1 MKWNNQFKYPSS
13 TRALI
18 NGARYYE
25 INNKKLPSVTEIIKS
40 TESEDKRQSLKQWR
54 DRIGDAEADKIMTI
68 SSARGTAMH
77 KHIEEHLVGQKHL
90 NIETSI
96 NEPYLMAKKIIHDGL
111 YSLDEL
117 WGCEVTL
124 SYPDLYAGTADA
136 CGVYD
141 GIQSIIDF
149 KQSNKPKKR
158 QWIEDYFIQLAAY
171 AMAHNIEYSTNISQG
186 IILMCTPPPQ
196 IMFQKFVIDGEEF
209 KNYQDKFLEKVNQFN
224 SMGRIN

>member
-1 MKWNNQFKYPSS
+1 MKWNKQFKYPSS

-40 TESEDKRQSLKQWR
+40 TQSEDKRQSLKQWR

-68 SSARGTAMH
+68 SSDRGTAMH
-77 KHIEEHLVGQKHL
+77 KHIEEHLVGQKYL
-90 NIETSI
+90 NIEAST
-96 NEPYLMAKKIIHDGL
+96 NEAYLMAEKIIHDGL
-111 YSLDEL
+111 CSLDEL

-136 CGVYD
+136 CGIYD

-196 IMFQKFVIDGEEF
+196 IMFQKFVIDGDEF

>member
-1 MKWNNQFKYPSS
+1 MKWNKQFKYPSS

-40 TESEDKRQSLKQWR
+40 TQSEDKRQSLKQWR

-68 SSARGTAMH
+68 SSDRGTAMH
-77 KHIEEHLVGQKHL
+77 KHIEEHLVGQKYL
-90 NIETSI
+90 NIEAST
-96 NEPYLMAKKIIHDGL
+96 NKPYLMAEKIIHDGL
-111 YSLDEL
+111 CLLDEL

-136 CGVYD
+136 CGIYD

-196 IMFQKFVIDGEEF
+196 IMFQKFVIDGDEF

>member
-1 MKWNNQFKYPSS
+1 M
-13 TRALI
+13 R
-18 NGARYYE
+18 R
-25 INNKKLPSVTEIIKS
+25 
-40 TESEDKRQSLKQWR
+40 DKRQSLKQWR

-68 SSARGTAMH
+68 SSERGTAMH
-77 KHIEEHLVGQKHL
+77 KYIEEHLVGQKHL
-90 NIETSI
+90 NIEAST
-96 NEPYLMAKKIIHDGL
+96 NEPYLMAEKIIHDGL

>member
-1 MKWNNQFKYPSS
+1 M
-13 TRALI
+13 
-18 NGARYYE
+18 
-25 INNKKLPSVTEIIKS
+25 
-40 TESEDKRQSLKQWR
+40 
-54 DRIGDAEADKIMTI
+54 AE
-68 SSARGTAMH
+68 
-77 KHIEEHLVGQKHL
+77 
-90 NIETSI
+90 
-96 NEPYLMAKKIIHDGL
+96 KIIHDGL

-209 KNYQDKFLEKVNQFN
+209 KHYQDKFLEKVNQFN
-224 SMGRIN
+224 SMGSIN

>member
-54 DRIGDAEADKIMTI
+54 DRIGDAEADKIITM
-68 SSARGTAMH
+68 SSERGTAMH
-77 KHIEEHLVGQKHL
+77 KYIEEHLVGQKHL
-90 NIETSI
+90 NIEAST
-96 NEPYLMAKKIIHDGL
+96 NEPYLMAEKIIHDGL